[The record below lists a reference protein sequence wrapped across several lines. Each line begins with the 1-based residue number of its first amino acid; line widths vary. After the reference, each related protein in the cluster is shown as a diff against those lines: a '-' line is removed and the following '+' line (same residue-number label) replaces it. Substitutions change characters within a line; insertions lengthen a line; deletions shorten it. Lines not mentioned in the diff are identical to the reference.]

1 MKIKNYSVVLSF
13 VNTFRFGVSAIPFFF
28 FVATLNSMQKICKF
42 VIVCVFRH
50 IRLCIN
56 QFVELQ
62 MCNGTTLQSVFV

>member
-1 MKIKNYSVVLSF
+1 M
-13 VNTFRFGVSAIPFFF
+13 SAIPFFF